1 MKNFNINTKRDLV
14 IPDFACYQMDLG
26 GPVAAAIKAGEV
38 SNDFK
43 ELPSW
48 SKFAANPMKS
58 KGFFVRVLE
67 SLFKGTG
74 GHDELNVDS
83 MIENWTGETRVAMMF
98 INAHNVQMEMID
110 KIANEAL
117 GAYRIVT
124 LSGGVKYK
132 GIKVTQKNC
141 QQIVSEVVEQATK
154 DNKSVLI
161 ISNIMGQRSF
171 SIPEITELYLAY
183 DRGEMGAT
191 LQKMS
196 RTLTPGEIN
205 KTGRI
210 FSLSFDPNRDD
221 KFDAMIIETAIN
233 LKKRKNIRSLAE
245 ALRTV
250 LSTIDILSC
259 TKDGAI
265 PMNKDTYLELALARK
280 AVSRVIGKTICMPT
294 DPAILSAIAQGN
306 SDYLQS
312 EKQEKTASGKTREE
326 LKTSKNSSNAI
337 DKTDAKL
344 IAKAREV
351 VVTILENLN
360 VIIDGTE
367 CNILNDAMDIIRSD
381 VEYQECVA
389 EEFGVGYEV
398 IEYLFDNKIIKQEH
412 AELMYDAA

>member
-171 SIPEITELYLAY
+171 IPEITELYLAY